1 MQSRYFPGEE
11 YEARWAGVLAEMK
24 RRGQTA
30 AVVWGRSAGTHD
42 HCGDVLYLTNHYANS
57 AGLDSPLYKARSFAA
72 VILRE
77 GETPALHMDEPE
89 PRLDVLAT
97 DRVEWHYDPIAGVAE
112 ALNRRDFR
120 GRVAL
125 VGTNFLPVKYMRQ
138 LEQQCPQI
146 EWVAEDDLVQVV
158 RRLKSTREQEC
169 YRTAGEIVTR
179 GLNRLLEG
187 LVLGRVEAEA
197 AADASAEVVRSG
209 GRIHLVAAN
218 HGDTIGYI
226 CRNPL
231 TGYSQDSPQPGDM
244 VHGFLYGPMYQ
255 GYYLD
260 PGRTAVAGG
269 RPSAAQRT
277 LVEACAGIVEQVMAA
292 IRPGTRVMDA
302 AVLGDRL
309 TTEFGGDADALTEAF
324 PFYGHGVG
332 LFFELPR
339 IGTQLC
345 TEEDMFEAD
354 MVLGVEAFL
363 ARAGVGSAAIE
374 QNFIIHANSNEL
386 LTTSP
391 MYWW

>member
-1 MQSRYFPGEE
+1 MDARYFPIEE
-11 YEARWAGVLAEMK
+11 YEARWAAVHAEMK
-24 RRGQTA
+24 ARGHSA
-30 AVVWGRSAGTHD
+30 AVIWGRSAGSHD
-42 HCGDVLYLTNHYANS
+42 HAGDVLYLANHYANS
-57 AGLDSPLYKARSFAA
+57 SGLDSPLYKARSFAA
-72 VILRE
+72 VILQD
-77 GETPALHMDEPE
+77 GETPALHTDEPA
-89 PRLDVLAT
+89 PRHDILAI
-97 DRVEWHYDPIAGVAE
+97 DRVEWHYDPIAGVGG
-112 ALNRRDFR
+112 ALNQRGFK

-125 VGTNFLPVKYMRQ
+125 AGTAFLPVKYMRQ
-138 LEQQCPQI
+138 LEQLCPQI

-158 RRLKSTREQEC
+158 RRRKSPREQEC

-197 AADASAEVVRSG
+197 AAEAGAEIIRMG
-209 GRIHLVAAN
+209 GRFHMIAAN

-226 CRNPL
+226 ARNPL
-231 TGYSQDSPQPGDM
+231 TGYSQDAPQPGDM

-269 RPSAAQRT
+269 RPSADQRA
-277 LVEACAGIVEQVMAA
+277 LVEACAGIVEQVMAS
-292 IRPGTRVMDA
+292 IRPSTRVMDA
-302 AVLGDRL
+302 ALLGDRL
-309 TTEFGGDADALTEAF
+309 TAAFGGDNDATTETF

-339 IGTQLC
+339 IGTKLC
-345 TEEDMFEAD
+345 TEADVFEAD

-363 ARAGVGSAAIE
+363 ARSGVGSVGIE
-374 QNFIIHANSNEL
+374 QNFILHADGPEL